1 MRRILLLP
9 ALVACG
15 AALLPSSAK
24 AEKVYYQ
31 PRSFYMLPPMYSNI
45 SVFGPQPIIVYEP
58 VVTYPAPIAGYYGT
72 IPSPSA
78 PVTAPAPVAP
88 APIAPGAAVAPVP
101 PVRVRERQI
110 STPFHTRYK
119 YQSNYPG
126 GLEYKYRYKRDFG
139 RVRFSEKLD

>member
-1 MRRILLLP
+1 MRRLLLVP
-9 ALVACG
+9 ALLAFG
-15 AALLPSSAK
+15 SALPPSSAR

-31 PRSFYMLPPMYSNI
+31 PRSFYMMPPMYANI

-72 IPSPSA
+72 IAPQAAPLVAPSP
-78 PVTAPAPVAP
+78 APA
-88 APIAPGAAVAPVP
+88 AAVAPIP
-101 PVRVRERQI
+101 AARVRERQI

-119 YQSNYPG
+119 YQANYPG
-126 GLEYKYRYKRDFG
+126 GLEYKYRYQRDFG